1 MPAVHSNI
9 SRSWVFIV
17 LSAGILVF
25 SVSLISS
32 CASPNRPPVNQEVK
46 DNMAARRN
54 NSWNRHAVDSGISLL
69 HSGDIV
75 MRTGIDVSSY
85 LLSQMN
91 QTNKTYSH
99 CGIVMIENGYPFI
112 YHSIGGEDNPNA
124 CLRRDS
130 AVFFFSPY
138 NNMGFG
144 IARYDMQPAAIE
156 KLGTIS
162 RQFYR
167 EKRKFDMDFDLK
179 TDDRLY
185 CAEFVYKAV
194 IAATGDSSYII
205 PTSVLGYHFVG
216 VDNLF
221 INPHAQV
228 IWQVKFK

>member
-1 MPAVHSNI
+1 MAMSVFSIPK
-9 SRSWVFIV
+9 SRSDIA
-17 LSAGILVF
+17 LILCVIITCF
-25 SVSLISS
+25 SS
-32 CASPNRPPVNQEVK
+32 CVQKTPVNQDVIA
-46 DNMAARRN
+46 DMTARRN

-69 HSGDIV
+69 RSGDIV

-85 LLSQMN
+85 LLAQMN

-99 CGIVMIENGYPFI
+99 CGIVMIENGYPFV
-112 YHSIGGEDNPNA
+112 YHSIGGEDNPDA
-124 CLRRDS
+124 RLRRDS

-144 IARYDMQPAAIE
+144 IARYDLTPVEIE
-156 KLGTIS
+156 KLGATA

-194 IAATGDSSYII
+194 IAATGDSTYIT
-205 PTSVLGYHFVG
+205 PTSVLGYRFVG

>member
-1 MPAVHSNI
+1 MSAFS
-9 SRSWVFIV
+9 IV
-17 LSAGILVF
+17 KHRLGVVLFLCVIITGL
-25 SVSLISS
+25 SS
-32 CASPNRPPVNQEVK
+32 CVQKTPVNQGVIT
-46 DNMAARRN
+46 DMVARRN

-99 CGIVMIENGYPFI
+99 CGIVMIEHGYPFV
-112 YHSIGGEDNPNA
+112 YHSIGGEDNPDA

-144 IARYDMQPAAIE
+144 IARYDLTPAEIE
-156 KLGTIS
+156 KLGAVA

-194 IAATGDSSYII
+194 IAATGDSTYIR
-205 PTSVLGYHFVG
+205 PTSVLGYRFVG

-221 INPHAQV
+221 INPHARV